1 MYDIYFN
8 THMGTAEPT
17 WEEFVIW
24 GATASITAKN
34 TKENVTETSRILK
47 NMADRA

>member
-8 THMGTAEPT
+8 TRMGTAEPT

-24 GATASITAKN
+24 GATASIIAKN